1 MDHNNRA
8 FVKDLAI
15 WFSQEFKCDA
25 TDIVITSRGQIAMAS
40 ITIPGTVITSRQY
53 LERRAKSDLELKV
66 ILTKHGY

>member
-15 WFSQEFKCDA
+15 WFSPEFA
-25 TDIVITSRGQIAMAS
+25 TTDVIITRKTQLAVASTTMPGVVITSRAF
-40 ITIPGTVITSRQY
+40 
-53 LERRAKSDLELKV
+53 LERRAKGDFDLKV